1 MPAPCSGHACSLLW
15 SCLLPALVMLAPCSG
30 HACSGHACS
39 LLWSCLLPALVM
51 PASCHVTAHMLP
63 FSGECDILQDGS
75 STTGPLPP
83 PVGIRPRASLPE
95 AQLQLLTTS
104 GVHWGTEDALQ
115 LSKSYLLC
123 IYPRCCCYRDTGG
136 L

>member
-1 MPAPCSGHACSLLW
+1 MS
-15 SCLLPALVMLAPCSG
+15 LPALVMS
-30 HACSGHACS
+30 
-39 LLWSCLLPALVM
+39 LPALVM
-51 PASCHVTAHMLP
+51 PAPCHVTAHILP

-95 AQLQLLTTS
+95 GQLELLPTP
-104 GVHWGTEDALQ
+104 GVHWGTEEALQ
-115 LSKSYLLC
+115 LSQSCLLC
-123 IYPRCCCYRDTGG
+123 IYPRRCCYGGRGG

>member
-1 MPAPCSGHACSLLW
+1 MPAP
-15 SCLLPALVMLAPCSG
+15 
-30 HACSGHACS
+30 CSGHACS

-83 PVGIRPRASLPE
+83 PVGIRPHASLPG
-95 AQLQLLTTS
+95 AQLQLLPTS
-104 GVHWGTEDALQ
+104 GVHWGTEEALQ

-123 IYPRCCCYRDTGG
+123 IYPKFCCYGAHLEFPLREEVVDSEHVPWHIFTFWGF
-136 L
+136 